1 MSDRFIHDRPRT
13 HHNAELRADSVGQT
27 VVLMGWVNGTRD
39 HGGTIF
45 VDLRDKRGLT
55 QVRFDPQVSGAFHD
69 VAEGLR
75 NEDCIAIEGEVVHR
89 GDNVNPKIDTGEIEV
104 WASRIQVFSKANT
117 PPFPVAEESDAG
129 EALRLKY
136 RYLDLRR
143 GVYQRAIEMRSQ
155 IVQAIRAQLH
165 DGGFLDIETPILTKS
180 TPEGARDYLVPSRVH
195 PGQFFAL
202 PQSPQIFKQ
211 ILMISGFE
219 RYYQIARCFRDED
232 LRADRQPEFT
242 QLDLELS
249 FGGQDDVFAVIEGCM
264 AAVMKV
270 ALDVELPTPFPRMTH
285 KEAVARYGT
294 DKPDTRF
301 DLELTDISA
310 LVAEVEFKVFSG
322 TVKKGG
328 LVWCLSVP
336 GGATA
341 FSRSALDG
349 LPDIVSPY
357 GAKGLAW
364 VKVNEDG
371 WSGPVAKFLPDDVR
385 AAIAEAAGASPGDV
399 IFFVADRAKVVHDS
413 LAALRNHLGKKLD
426 LLDPARW
433 NFLWVTDFPMFDET
447 DDGWTSS
454 HHPFTSP
461 SVEHID
467 TFADDPGGA
476 GSQAYDLV
484 LNGVELGSGS
494 VRIHDPEVQARVFR
508 TLGISDDE
516 AKERFGFFLEAL
528 SYGTPPHAGIALGI
542 DRIAMLAAGAD
553 SLREVIAFPKTQ
565 KATCLMS
572 ETPSPVSPKQLAELH
587 IKTR

>member
-1 MSDRFIHDRPRT
+1 MSDRFIHDLPRT
-13 HHNAELRADSVGQT
+13 HHNAQLRADDVGRT

-55 QVRFDPQVSGAFHD
+55 QVRFDPKLSGAAHEIAD
-69 VAEGLR
+69 ALR
-75 NEDCIAIEGEVVHR
+75 QEDCVAVLGDVVHR

-104 WASRIQVFSKANT
+104 WATRVEVFAKAQT
-117 PPFPVAEESDAG
+117 PPFSVSEDAEAG
-129 EALRLKY
+129 EALRMKY

-143 GVYQRAIEMRSQ
+143 PVFQRALQMRSR
-155 IVQAIRAQLH
+155 IVQAIRAELH
-165 DGGFLDIETPILTKS
+165 GQDFVDIETPILTKS

-195 PGQFFAL
+195 PGQFYAL

-242 QLDLELS
+242 QLDLEMS
-249 FGGQDDVFAVIEGCM
+249 FGCQDDVFRIIEGCM
-264 AAVMKV
+264 RVVMKE
-270 ALDVELPTPFPRMTH
+270 ALDLEVPDRFPRMTH
-285 KEAVARYGT
+285 SEAVARYGS

-301 DLELTDISA
+301 DLELTDIGP
-310 LVAEVEFKVFSG
+310 LVADVEFKVFSD
-322 TVKKGG
+322 TVKNGG

-341 FSRSALDG
+341 FSRSELDA
-349 LPDIVSPY
+349 LPDVVSPY

-364 VKVNEDG
+364 VKVNADG
-371 WSGPVAKFLPDDVR
+371 WSGPVAKFLVDEVR
-385 AAIAEAAGASPGDV
+385 AAIADRAGAGVGDL
-399 IFFVADRAKVVHDS
+399 IFFVADRAKVVQDS
-413 LAALRNHLGKKLD
+413 LAALRTHLGRKLCLVD
-426 LLDPARW
+426 DARW
-433 NFLWVTDFPMFDET
+433 NFLWVTDFPMFERT
-447 DDGWTSS
+447 DAGWTSS

-461 SVEHID
+461 
-467 TFADDPGGA
+467 ADDPENA

-508 TLGISDDE
+508 TLGISDEE
-516 AKERFGFFLEAL
+516 AKDRFGFFLEAL
-528 SYGTPPHAGIALGI
+528 SYGTPPHAGIALGV
-542 DRIAMLAAGAD
+542 DRIAMLTAGAD
-553 SLREVIAFPKTQ
+553 SLRAVIAFPKTQ

-572 ETPSPVSPKQLAELH
+572 ETPSSVAPAQLEELH
-587 IKTR
+587 IKGR